1 MTEKLWMKDSYLRE
15 WDATVEKVVEGK
27 FVVLD
32 KTAFYP
38 KKGGQ
43 AADFGCM
50 VCKGEEFR
58 VVYSKDFGKEVSH
71 EVEPLGLKQG
81 DEVHCILDW
90 ERRYKLMRMHTA
102 AHLLHHVIFN
112 ETGALITGNNL
123 DVDYSRMDFS
133 VEEFDRNLLE
143 GFEKKTNELIK
154 QGLKIEVKFL
164 PREEA
169 FKIPNIV
176 RLKDKMPKAADVL
189 RIVDIGGVDVTAD
202 GGTHV
207 RNTEEVK
214 GIKIT
219 KLQNKGVNNRRIYF
233 ELVD

>member
-1 MTEKLWMKDSYLRE
+1 MTEKIWMKDSYLRE
-15 WDATVEKVVEGK
+15 WDATVEKGTEGK

-38 KKGGQ
+38 EKGGQ
-43 AADFGCM
+43 PADFGDI
-50 VCKGEEFR
+50 VCSGVDFR
-58 VVYSKDFGKEVSH
+58 VVYGKDFGKDVSH
-71 EVEPLGLKQG
+71 EIEPPGLKQG
-81 DEVHCILDW
+81 DEVHCMLDW
-90 ERRYKLMRMHTA
+90 ERRYRLMRMHTA
-102 AHLLHHVIFN
+102 AHLLHHIIFK
-112 ETGALITGNNL
+112 ETSALITGNQLN
-123 DVDYSRMDFS
+123 VDYSRMDFS
-133 VEEFDRNLLE
+133 VENFDRGLLT
-143 GFEKKTNELIK
+143 GFEEKTNELIK
-154 QGLKIEVKFL
+154 QGLEITVKFL

-169 FKIPNIV
+169 FKIPDIV
-176 RLKDKMPKAADVL
+176 RLKDKMPKAIDVL

-219 KLQNKGVNNRRIYF
+219 KLQNKGANNRRIYF